1 MLNSEELIKKVKL
14 YNKFLNPEKLNKAYD
29 FAIKAH
35 KNQKRDSGDPYSIHP
50 IAVANILTELKLDSA
65 TIATGLLHDTI
76 EDTHATYENI
86 KAEFGQEVADL
97 VDGVTKISV
106 FENQATSNSKAENFR
121 KLILATSKDIRVLL
135 VKIADRLHN
144 MRTIDAISKV
154 EKKER
159 IAKETMEIYAP
170 LADRMGMHSIR
181 DELEDLSF
189 KVLNNKARELIKK
202 RLDKIKD
209 DKVNSFNSISLQF
222 SGLLNEHK
230 INAEIIGREKTPFSI
245 WRKVQKKRISLEQ
258 ISDIIG
264 FRVILNSIED
274 CYKALGIFHNEWNC
288 IPGKFKDY
296 ISSPKINKYQSLHTS
311 IIGPNRRPIEIQI
324 RTMQMHEFAERGIA
338 SHWKYKSSEKF
349 NLLTWKEYDWL
360 ADLVEIIDKNENP
373 EHSYEYTKLQMFQ
386 ENVFCFTPKGAVIK
400 LPKDATPIDFA
411 YAVHTK
417 IGNSTIACKINGNDS
432 ELQSIL
438 YNGDVVDIIT
448 SKNKSP
454 SLHWI
459 PITKTGKARSAIRKY
474 WYKKGE
480 EKAQRI
486 KKYNTTLW
494 ISLPDKPGKLGEI
507 TTLLGLHSLNISSV
521 EMKEKSKEYINFK
534 FNLIIRDLKNFTNFI
549 SELKQKE
556 IKFKIIRHE
565 DNWLKERNAFTQK
578 IFKYF
583 KKN

>member
-1 MLNSEELIKKVKL
+1 MLNSEELINKVKV
-14 YNKFLNPEKLNKAYD
+14 YNKFLNPEKLNKAYN
-29 FAIKAH
+29 FAVKAH
-35 KNQKRDSGDPYSIHP
+35 ENQKRDSGDPYSIHP

-76 EDTHATYENI
+76 EDTYATYETI
-86 KAEFGQEVADL
+86 KKEFGQEVADL

-106 FENQATSNSKAENFR
+106 FENQATSTSKAENFR
-121 KLILATSKDIRVLL
+121 KLIIATSKDIRVLL

-144 MRTIDAISKV
+144 MRTIDAISKI

-170 LADRMGMHSIR
+170 LADRMGMHRIR

-189 KVLNNKARELIKK
+189 KVLNNNARKLIKK
-202 RLDKIKD
+202 RLDEIKD

-264 FRVILNSIED
+264 FRIILDNIED

-311 IIGPNRRPIEIQI
+311 IIGPNRRPIEIQL
-324 RTMQMHEFAERGIA
+324 RTLQMHEYAERGIA

-349 NLLTWKEYDWL
+349 NSLTWKEYDWL

-386 ENVFCFTPKGAVIK
+386 ENVFCFTPKGSVIK

-417 IGNSTIACKINGNDS
+417 IGNSTVACKINGNDS

-459 PITKTGKARSAIRKY
+459 PVTKTGKARSAIRKY

-507 TTLLGLHSLNISSV
+507 TTLLGSHSLNISSV

-534 FNLIIRDLKNFTNFI
+534 FNLIIKDLKNFTNFI

-565 DNWLKERNAFTQK
+565 DNWLKERNAFTRK

>member
-1 MLNSEELIKKVKL
+1 MLNSEELINKVKV
-14 YNKFLNPEKLNKAYD
+14 YNKFLNPEKLNKAYN
-29 FAIKAH
+29 FAVKAH
-35 KNQKRDSGDPYSIHP
+35 ENQKRYSGDPYSIHP

-76 EDTHATYENI
+76 EDTHATYETI
-86 KAEFGQEVADL
+86 KNEFGQEVADL

-106 FENQATSNSKAENFR
+106 FENQATSTSKAENFR

-144 MRTIDAISKV
+144 MRTIDAISKI

-170 LADRMGMHSIR
+170 LADRMGMHRIR

-189 KVLNNKARELIKK
+189 KVLNNNARELIKK
-202 RLDKIKD
+202 RLDEIKD

-264 FRVILNSIED
+264 FRIILNNIED

-311 IIGPNRRPIEIQI
+311 IIGPNRRPIEIQL
-324 RTMQMHEFAERGIA
+324 RTLQMHEYAERGIA

-349 NLLTWKEYDWL
+349 NSLTWKEYDWL

-386 ENVFCFTPKGAVIK
+386 ENVFCFTPKGSVIK
-400 LPKDATPIDFA
+400 LPKDATPVDFA

-459 PITKTGKARSAIRKY
+459 PVTKTGKARSAIRKY

-507 TTLLGLHSLNISSV
+507 TTLLGSHSLNISSV

-534 FNLIIRDLKNFTNFI
+534 FNLIIKDLKNFTNFI